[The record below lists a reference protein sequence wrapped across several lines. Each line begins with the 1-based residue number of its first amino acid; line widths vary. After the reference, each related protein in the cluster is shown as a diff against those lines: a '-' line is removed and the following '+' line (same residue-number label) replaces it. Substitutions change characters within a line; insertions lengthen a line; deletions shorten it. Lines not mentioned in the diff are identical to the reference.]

1 MKVDMKVVSQPDFP
15 KMERNISG
23 TFNKSTAALVPLGA
37 KYLQGIIPSK
47 TGKLRKS
54 IGHSKEEI
62 WSTADHYKYVDEGTR
77 PHIIEGLLVFQV
89 HGVTVFA
96 RNVHHPGTAPQHL
109 TERTVKEIEKNMP
122 KVVKDINRV
131 IG

>member
-1 MKVDMKVVSQPDFP
+1 MIDMEFVSQPDFP
-15 KMERNISG
+15 KMERKLSS
-23 TFNKSTAALVPLGA
+23 TFNKSTASLVPLGA

-47 TGKLRKS
+47 SSKLRKS

-62 WSTADHYKYVDEGTR
+62 WSTVDHYKYVDEGTR

-96 RNVHHPGTAPQHL
+96 RNVHHPGTRPQHL
-109 TERTVKEIEKNMP
+109 TDRTVKEIEKNIP

>member
-1 MKVDMKVVSQPDFP
+1 MKVDMKIVSQPDFP
-15 KMERNISG
+15 KMERTLSG

-47 TGKLRKS
+47 TGNLRKS
-54 IGHSKEEI
+54 IEHSKEEI

-89 HGVTVFA
+89 HGITVFT
-96 RNVHHPGTAPQHL
+96 RNVYHPGTRPQHL
-109 TERTVKEIEKNMP
+109 TERTVKEIENNIP

>member
-1 MKVDMKVVSQPDFP
+1 MKVDMEIISQPDFP
-15 KMERNISG
+15 KMERKLSG

-47 TGKLRKS
+47 SGKLRKS
-54 IGHSKEEI
+54 IGHRDGEI
-62 WSTADHYKYVDEGTR
+62 WSTADHFKYVDEGTR

-89 HGVTVFA
+89 HGITVFA
-96 RNVHHPGTAPQHL
+96 RNVYHPGTRPQHL
-109 TERTVKEIEKNMP
+109 TERTVKEINKNIP
-122 KVVKDINRV
+122 TVVKDINRV